1 MQPILFWKDIIFV
14 TRKILIIEYKNALK
28 CCPAAM
34 LPNLLCTCSTEYRL
48 YNVLVWSEKMNTMQF
63 FPNEMKNKISIVIPF
78 LYILKIILK
87 PFCILFFFSG
97 QNYYGAGSPNFAN
110 WWCSDVFVAK
120 RNGRVLFGY
129 SALELLAPAQHRS
142 PNFYLCDVMPSSWVN
157 VWKIYREFNIRPR
170 SCWNLKSYKSLSQNV
185 KDVFIQS
192 IFKILD

>member
-1 MQPILFWKDIIFV
+1 MVQKCTKMLFSCEV
-14 TRKILIIEYKNALK
+14 TQSFMYIQ
-28 CCPAAM
+28 
-34 LPNLLCTCSTEYRL
+34 YRL
-48 YNVLVWSEKMNTMQF
+48 YNVLVWSEKMNTIQF
-63 FPNEMKNKISIVIPF
+63 FPIRSKIKHLQYYLFIYFENNIRS
-78 LYILKIILK
+78 
-87 PFCILFFFSG
+87 FCILFFFSG

-170 SCWNLKSYKSLSQNV
+170 SCWNLKFYKSLSQNV